1 MSNTWR
7 LLKRRQSWSTEL
19 ADTMTVWLVLF
30 LRLQARTSW
39 ERETLSLSAIC
50 ENEIIRN
57 IPLSLSLS
65 LSPRLSGRCRLRCLT
80 VSVSVQSCKVL
91 KFRQIFC
98 KTLVSKSMNVESL
111 SSLGRYS
118 KTLLNIFII

>member
-57 IPLSLSLS
+57 IPLSLCLSVCLSLS
-65 LSPRLSGRCRLRCLT
+65 LCLSLPQAVWKVSTEVSHCLSFGT
-80 VSVSVQSCKVL
+80 KL
-91 KFRQIFC
+91 
-98 KTLVSKSMNVESL
+98 
-111 SSLGRYS
+111 
-118 KTLLNIFII
+118 